1 MHAYVAIAGTEVSG
15 HSVEFREAANQE
27 RGYQAMLIAAKGLG
41 RTVVELATEPGLL
54 ERARQEF
61 ETWRQGQQSAR

>member
-1 MHAYVAIAGTEVSG
+1 
-15 HSVEFREAANQE
+15 
-27 RGYQAMLIAAKGLG
+27 MLIAAKGLG

-61 ETWRQGQQSAR
+61 QTWRKGQQSAR